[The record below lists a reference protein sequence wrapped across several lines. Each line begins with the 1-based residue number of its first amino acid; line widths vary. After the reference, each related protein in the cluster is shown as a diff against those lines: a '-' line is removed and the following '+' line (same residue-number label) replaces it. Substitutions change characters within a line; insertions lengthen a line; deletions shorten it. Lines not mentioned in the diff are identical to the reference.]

1 MQPWDGKHAACQI
14 GLPVNAVSRKS
25 YSGIN
30 ILLLWGAVIEKSY
43 PSQIWLTYRQA
54 ESIGGN
60 VRKGERGEVIC
71 YADRFVTKDEK
82 QNAIA
87 EGRDAVAIPFLKRYR
102 VFNIAQCDV
111 LPEDLYRQDAP
122 LPEREIVSQAE
133 ALAQATGADIRIGGG
148 EGPPAIGSR
157 VGLNAFYVPAQD
169 FVQLPPQP
177 AFTDQIN
184 YYRTCF
190 HELGHW
196 TGHKTRLAREIMNW
210 DQSGRGSTRSVDFH
224 PELSRVGG

>member
-82 QNAIA
+82 
-87 EGRDAVAIPFLKRYR
+87 
-102 VFNIAQCDV
+102 
-111 LPEDLYRQDAP
+111 
-122 LPEREIVSQAE
+122 
-133 ALAQATGADIRIGGG
+133 
-148 EGPPAIGSR
+148 
-157 VGLNAFYVPAQD
+157 
-169 FVQLPPQP
+169 
-177 AFTDQIN
+177 
-184 YYRTCF
+184 
-190 HELGHW
+190 
-196 TGHKTRLAREIMNW
+196 
-210 DQSGRGSTRSVDFH
+210 
-224 PELSRVGG
+224 